1 MHVSVSCLLHFLI
14 SVFYR
19 DRCIE
24 LVYGWTGP
32 ILYCKEILVSAKLKS
47 TLPCHYVPNLEIFA
61 TAHRLS
67 SRVVSLA
74 GQRWTLSVITRSSSV
89 ELSWQYLRLSTF
101 TEQLGCAVY
110 HTERPRLHIAH
121 NTRDSSS
128 RGSICDSPSLSQ
140 HMFVNCYKL
149 CRRFKLVCC

>member
-1 MHVSVSCLLHFLI
+1 MHSFILPARRYMHVSVSCLLHFLI

-47 TLPCHYVPNLEIFA
+47 TFPCHYVPNLEIFA

-101 TEQLGCAVY
+101 DRTA
-110 HTERPRLHIAH
+110 RL
-121 NTRDSSS
+121 
-128 RGSICDSPSLSQ
+128 CSLS
-140 HMFVNCYKL
+140 HWASTFVYSTQYA
-149 CRRFKLVCC
+149 RQLVARVHLR